1 MTSKEFDKSV
11 NISRKSVGSEF
22 GFKKS
27 GYVSYKI
34 VNGYFFYLLHLVNA
48 SIDLYVKPFYADD
61 LWCDIFQMPEAK
73 KPISL
78 RGNGAFALPGES
90 IATYDTFPGNC
101 KNYSESII
109 WEIWESV
116 FNEIESDIRDFI
128 AKNPSA
134 DLYMPP
140 TTNAR
145 GDISLSYLVALLH
158 NNKISEVINLVNM
171 ARQEGHCSGM
181 TTVKLFDEKE
191 KDGYSYILDYANS
204 LS

>member
-1 MTSKEFDKSV
+1 MTSKEFDNSV

-90 IATYDTFPGNC
+90 IASYDTFPVTVKIIPNQLFGKFGNQYLMKLNRTYVILSLKILLRTC
-101 KNYSESII
+101 ICLPLPMLAVI
-109 WEIWESV
+109 
-116 FNEIESDIRDFI
+116 F
-128 AKNPSA
+128 
-134 DLYMPP
+134 LYL
-140 TTNAR
+140 
-145 GDISLSYLVALLH
+145 ILLH
-158 NNKISEVINLVNM
+158 YCIIIKYP
-171 ARQEGHCSGM
+171 R
-181 TTVKLFDEKE
+181 
-191 KDGYSYILDYANS
+191 
-204 LS
+204 

>member
-48 SIDLYVKPFYADD
+48 SIDLYVKPFYTDD

-78 RGNGAFALPGES
+78 RAGR
-90 IATYDTFPGNC
+90 
-101 KNYSESII
+101 
-109 WEIWESV
+109 V
-116 FNEIESDIRDFI
+116 HSD
-128 AKNPSA
+128 
-134 DLYMPP
+134 L
-140 TTNAR
+140 
-145 GDISLSYLVALLH
+145 
-158 NNKISEVINLVNM
+158 
-171 ARQEGHCSGM
+171 
-181 TTVKLFDEKE
+181 
-191 KDGYSYILDYANS
+191 
-204 LS
+204 